1 MFKNGWNCLNDRKV
15 QIQMPTNYNNI
26 KSFEILLKLFNG
38 KIQWNVVNMRTK
50 KQTEKHLLQRID

>member
-1 MFKNGWNCLNDRKV
+1 MNDRKV
-15 QIQMPTNYNNI
+15 QIQMLTNYNNI

-50 KQTEKHLLQRID
+50 KQTETHLLQRID